1 MTVYGLQPIIIQTE
15 TACAAV
21 FKTCEHCVAICC
33 SHVTKSAFLLAL
45 QFLLMSDVSTVL
57 SNSQRTF
64 SLSSVQSFVCHLHS
78 INCAVYL

>member
-33 SHVTKSAFLLAL
+33 SHVTKSAFVGP
-45 QFLLMSDVSTVL
+45 SVSVDVRCV
-57 SNSQRTF
+57 NSF
-64 SLSSVQSFVCHLHS
+64 K
-78 INCAVYL
+78 